1 MTSSQ
6 GHDGEGT
13 GSRMHTGGGKPM
25 PVDEAALRALVGKA
39 VATDA
44 DAWEHLYRRS
54 YPRLFAYARRRLS
67 SDTAADD
74 AVSET
79 MLRALDRISGFTW
92 QGAGFDAWLYGIL
105 RNVVLEVYRHD
116 GRTRSVGSLPEPRE
130 DGAPSPL
137 DTLVR
142 RDDHDQV
149 RAAFRCLSSD
159 DQEVL
164 ELRVVAGL
172 SAEGVAEA
180 TGRGAGA
187 VRMAQSRALQRL
199 RGHYHGLER
208 GD

>member
-1 MTSSQ
+1 MQ
-6 GHDGEGT
+6 
-13 GSRMHTGGGKPM
+13 TGGGNPM
-25 PVDEAALRALVGKA
+25 PIDEAALRSLVAMA
-39 VATDA
+39 VAADA
-44 DAWEHLYRRS
+44 DAWEHLYHHS

-105 RNVVLEVYRHD
+105 RNVVLEAYRAD
-116 GRTRSVGSLPEPRE
+116 GRVTPTGTLPEQL
-130 DGAPSPL
+130 DNGATGPL

-172 SAEGVAEA
+172 SADGVAEA
-180 TGRGAGA
+180 IGRGAGA
-187 VRMAQSRALQRL
+187 VRMAQSRAIQRL
-199 RGHYHGLER
+199 RGHYEGL
-208 GD
+208 GYAD

>member
-1 MTSSQ
+1 
-6 GHDGEGT
+6 
-13 GSRMHTGGGKPM
+13 M

-54 YPRLFAYARRRLS
+54 YPRLFAYAKRRLS

-105 RNVVLEVYRHD
+105 RNVVLEAYRAD
-116 GRTRSVGSLPEPRE
+116 ARTRPADSLIEPQ
-130 DGAPSPL
+130 DDASPGPL

-149 RAAFRCLSSD
+149 RAAFGCLSPEG
-159 DQEVL
+159 QEVL

-172 SAEGVAEA
+172 SADGVAEA
-180 TGRGAGA
+180 TRRGAGA
-187 VRMAQSRALQRL
+187 VRMAQSRALERL
-199 RGHYHGLER
+199 RGHYHGL
-208 GD
+208 DHAD